1 MDSPQYIHLIGKG
14 TFLFDGFT
22 IESSFSLYR
31 NPYIMRIVMEDV
43 NKETALSL
51 YGLLCSGR
59 TAQLTGIV
67 NDGMPINASALQ
79 LRAIN
84 EFSATEGL
92 SFGQA
97 RDITPTQSRY
107 PLTGYFDGALTLLHS
122 GWNIETIP
130 CTNPDAARE
139 LAKNWRIPVE
149 GTVLQLRREDS
160 TTEQHRD
167 FARIIMILLSI
178 ASGTGVS
185 CDRHFFTWDSD
196 ELEIW
201 RYWTGDEIG
210 PGPIVPDFEVVRF
223 LEHALSAW
231 QSLTQEQRE
240 ALSLA
245 RDYINLSALGY
256 LDTRLFRIL
265 QPWEFLAKAWGI
277 QGDLSNPEAYLRAEL
292 RKTNKKWNENYP
304 NSDNYGYWGSRITSI
319 FDWPK
324 LRDAV
329 GELSA
334 RFGLNLREAGLD
346 LDLLK
351 KARDGVAHSGK
362 LPINPGR
369 PNRQS
374 LDLLTSGQ
382 YCLQLLLLRILAY
395 QGKVYH
401 STGGVRTIVDID
413 EALTKVRT

>member
-1 MDSPQYIHLIGKG
+1 
-14 TFLFDGFT
+14 
-22 IESSFSLYR
+22 
-31 NPYIMRIVMEDV
+31 MRIVMEDV
-43 NKETALSL
+43 NLETALKL
-51 YGLLCSGR
+51 YGLLCSGH
-59 TAQLTGIV
+59 TAQLTGSV
-67 NDGMPINASALQ
+67 NDGRLVNASALQ
-79 LRAIN
+79 LRAID
-84 EFSATEGL
+84 EFSVTQDI
-92 SFGQA
+92 SFGKA
-97 RDITPTQSRY
+97 KDIPPTQSKY
-107 PLTGYFDGALTLLHS
+107 PLTGYFDGALTLIHS
-122 GWNIETIP
+122 GWNIDTIP
-130 CTNPDAARE
+130 CANPAAARE

-149 GTVLQLRREDS
+149 GTVLRLRREDA
-160 TTEQHRD
+160 TVEQHRD

-185 CDRHFFTWDSD
+185 SDRHFFIWDSD

-223 LEHALSAW
+223 LEQALPAW
-231 QSLTQEQRE
+231 QSLTQEQQE

-256 LDTRLFRIL
+256 MDTRLFRIL

-277 QGDLSNPEAYLRAEL
+277 QGDLSNSEAYLCTEL
-292 RKTNKKWNENYP
+292 LKTNKTWNKGCP
-304 NSDNYGYWGSRITSI
+304 NSDNYGYWGSRIASI

-329 GELSA
+329 GGLAA
-334 RFGLNLREAGLD
+334 RFGFNLRQVGLNI
-346 LDLLK
+346 DLLK
-351 KARDGVAHSGK
+351 KARDSVAHSGT
-362 LPINPGR
+362 LPRDPGR
-369 PNRQS
+369 SNRQS

-401 STGGVRTIVDID
+401 STGGVRTIVEID